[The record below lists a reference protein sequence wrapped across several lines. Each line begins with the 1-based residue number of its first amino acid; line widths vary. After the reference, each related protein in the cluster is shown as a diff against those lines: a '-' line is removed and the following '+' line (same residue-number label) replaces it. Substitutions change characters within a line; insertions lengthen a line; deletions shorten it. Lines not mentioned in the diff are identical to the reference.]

1 MLVLLPTYKRLD
13 SLKLVLD
20 SILRCELPKLPNDE
34 IARLVIINNYFP
46 NKNKIEKLIDDIKLT
61 NLEHTKWEIKIL
73 TRNVTLPPVE
83 NWYSAVF
90 EMSKV
95 NETIFFVCDDD
106 LLTKDSIKKRYN
118 ALIEN
123 NATMVF
129 GKLIFGL
136 FYLNNCKKLYLH
148 QGKNLNKLNAK
159 TYTLDYGDIFN
170 WTSIHLSNH
179 AFVFNQKFQKAYHK
193 ALSWCENQK
202 IASEYNRKLFITYY
216 IPLALLIEDANV
228 IGINSYVLYRG
239 MSISEIKNA
248 RYSIRSWNI
257 GYAAGLAYDVLG
269 NDDLKDNYDL
279 NRERN
284 HFYNTFKMWYYAIK
298 IDPRITGLELRELET
313 AINFNNNDISLYDIY
328 HSITK
333 IIKFYF
339 KIQALPIQI
348 KSILF
353 AKKTSTINW

>member
-13 SLKLVLD
+13 SLKLVID
-20 SILRCELPKLPNDE
+20 SILRCDLPILPDDE

-46 NKNKIEKLIDDIKLT
+46 NKNKIEELIEIIKSS
-61 NLEHTKWEIKIL
+61 NLEYSKWEIEIL
-73 TRNVTLPPVE
+73 TRNITLPPVE

-90 EMSKV
+90 QMSKE
-95 NETIFFVCDDD
+95 NEIIFFVCDDD
-106 LLTKDSIKKRYN
+106 LLTKDSLKVRYN

-129 GKLIFGL
+129 GKLVFGL

-148 QGKNLNKLNAK
+148 QAKSLNKLKAE
-159 TYTLDYGDIFN
+159 TFTLDYSDIFS

-179 AFVFNQKFQKAYHK
+179 AFVFNQKFQKAYLK

-216 IPLALLIEDANV
+216 IPIALLIENGNV

-239 MSISEIKNA
+239 MSISEIRNA

-257 GYAAGLAYDVLG
+257 GYAAGLAYEILG
-269 NDDLKDNYDL
+269 NQDLKENYEL
-279 NRERN
+279 NRERT

-298 IDPRITGLELRELET
+298 VDPRISSLELKELET
-313 AINFNNNDISLYDIY
+313 AINFNKNDIRLYDIY

-333 IIKFYF
+333 IIKYYI
-339 KIQALPIQI
+339 KIQALPIQL

-353 AKKTSTINW
+353 AKKTDKINW